1 MERVAVSIKTLLSLN
16 QIMLK
21 QEPKKR
27 VSILLSSLFRE
38 ILEEVWQKEKI
49 KKSNQI
55 ELALQDYFEKKGYLK
70 TDKR

>member
-1 MERVAVSIKTLLSLN
+1 
-16 QIMLK
+16 MLK